1 MDYFPIFLSL
11 RDQTVLLV
19 GSGIAI
25 ADKLLLLRRTGVRAV
40 VLTDAPTPELLAAI
54 DADDNVL
61 LEYRGFTPADLEG
74 KALVIARADD
84 ATDRL
89 IAAAARVR
97 ALPVNIIDRPELS
110 SFIMPALIDR
120 SPVLVAVGTSGL
132 SPVLAQRLRRQIDAL
147 LPLTLGRLAVFAG
160 RWRAAVARTL
170 PDHAQRRRFWDRWFD
185 SPGAA
190 AVLAGRDADGHASLV
205 RDLAAAGRPASS
217 IPSALAAE

>member
-1 MDYFPIFLSL
+1 MDYFPIFLNL
-11 RDQTVLLV
+11 ADQTALMVGPGADVAAKLALLRRAGARV
-19 GSGIAI
+19 ILLADQPGPELRAAI
-25 ADKLLLLRRTGVRAV
+25 AD
-40 VLTDAPTPELLAAI
+40 
-54 DADDNVL
+54 DDGVL
-61 LEYRGFTPADLEG
+61 LEQRGFLPADLDG

-120 SPVLVAVGTSGL
+120 SPVLVAVGTSGQ

-147 LPLTLGRLAVFAG
+147 LPLTLGHLAVFAG
-160 RWRAAVARTL
+160 RWRQAVARTL

-190 AVLAGRDADGHASLV
+190 AVLAGRDGDGHASLV
-205 RDLAAAGRPASS
+205 RDLAAAGRPTSS
-217 IPSALAAE
+217 SPTALAAE

>member
-1 MDYFPIFLSL
+1 MDYFPIFLL
-11 RDQTVLLV
+11 LADRPVLLV
-19 GSGIAI
+19 GSGAAV
-25 ADKLLLLRRTGVRAV
+25 ADKLALLRRTGARVTLLAE
-40 VLTDAPTPELLAAI
+40 TPGPELRRLI
-54 DADDNVL
+54 EGDAHVL
-61 LEYRGFTPADLEG
+61 LEQRGFVPADLDG

-110 SFIMPALIDR
+110 SFIMPALVDR
-120 SPVLVAVGTSGL
+120 SPVLVAVGTAGL

-147 LPLTLGRLAVFAG
+147 LPLNLGRLAVFAG

-190 AVLAGRDADGHASLV
+190 SVLAGQDAAGHASLV
-205 RDLAAAGRPASS
+205 RDLAQAGRPAS
-217 IPSALAAE
+217 PTPTALAAE